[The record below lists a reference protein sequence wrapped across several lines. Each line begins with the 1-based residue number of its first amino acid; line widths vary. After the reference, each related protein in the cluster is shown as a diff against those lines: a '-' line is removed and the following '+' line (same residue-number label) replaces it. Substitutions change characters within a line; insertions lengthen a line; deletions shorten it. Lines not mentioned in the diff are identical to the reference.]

1 MNTSASNKDAKLIA
15 EAYQSM
21 SKPLDMAKPAATI
34 INGKRVDLSSIE
46 IEGVDTRDYPDFA
59 DAFASY
65 ATFED
70 GTELNDEELS
80 ELTDVE
86 SMLIHDLA
94 HKSVF

>member
-1 MNTSASNKDAKLIA
+1 MNKDNKLIA

-21 SKPLDMAKPAATI
+21 SKSFDTAKPAATI
-34 INGKRVDLSSIE
+34 INGKQVDLSSIE

-70 GTELNDEELS
+70 GTELDDEELS
-80 ELTDVE
+80 ELTDME
-86 SMLIHDLA
+86 SGLIHDLA
-94 HKSVF
+94 HKSFF

>member
-1 MNTSASNKDAKLIA
+1 MNNDAKLIA

-21 SKPLDMAKPAATI
+21 SKSFDKVKPAANDGTI

-46 IEGVDTRDYPDFA
+46 VEGVDKRDYPDFA

-94 HKSVF
+94 HKSIF